1 MNYFD
6 EFLSRNIVGEPTTE
20 QIAVEEACRL
30 FDGLAELVKVHES
43 EIAKIQI
50 DEAAMEAAN
59 YSGTNK
65 YPVFILLTKGH
76 SPLSKIIFTM
86 TGDDHSHASIA
97 FGIKL
102 TSIYSF
108 GTKKLNPKREMGFVH
123 ISANSDTW
131 GEIPTEYDLFVTF
144 VDYDAKKKMLQTL
157 EYFTTNSER
166 LKYHWA
172 GLVKIFFHIKT
183 RNQKAFICSRFVAA
197 ILGAGGVAL
206 SRDSSLYRPSQLRDI
221 ENVEYVI
228 SGPSIQKYDWKA
240 AQKALDKIK
249 EK

>member
-1 MNYFD
+1 
-6 EFLSRNIVGEPTTE
+6 
-20 QIAVEEACRL
+20 
-30 FDGLAELVKVHES
+30 
-43 EIAKIQI
+43 
-50 DEAAMEAAN
+50 
-59 YSGTNK
+59 
-65 YPVFILLTKGH
+65 
-76 SPLSKIIFTM
+76 M
-86 TGDDHSHASIA
+86 TGDEHSHASIA

-123 ISANSDTW
+123 ISASSDTW

-144 VDYDAKKKMLQTL
+144 VDYAAKKKMMQTL
-157 EYFTTNSER
+157 EYFTANSER

-197 ILGAGGVAL
+197 ILGAGGVEL

-228 SGPSIQKYDWKA
+228 SGPSIQDYDWKA
-240 AQKALDKIK
+240 AQRALDKIK
-249 EK
+249 TK